1 MQGNVEEERIVTRL
15 KGKITSIVIDDT
27 LTKKGQCA
35 EAKAVGDAI
44 ANLQSQINSIVS
56 ALSKVEEVQDDS

>member
-1 MQGNVEEERIVTRL
+1 MDGKIEENQIIYRL
-15 KGKITSIVIDDT
+15 KGKITSLVIDNT

-44 ANLQSQINSIVS
+44 ANLQSQIDSLVS
-56 ALSKVEEVQDDS
+56 ASKEVQDDA